1 MNRYALGRNVAAF
14 KRWFRFISAAM
25 RRVCAPVHGSFRLKF
40 QRLGLEDQA
49 ERNEAVATDVA
60 NGSLRK
66 SARTGSLSRWP
77 DSASW
82 GCSVHAPAPPAA
94 FRPAALAA
102 GSACRA
108 R

>member
-25 RRVCAPVHGSFRLKF
+25 RRVRAPVHGSFRPKF

-66 SARTGSLSRWP
+66 SALRLAQSVAGFGVVGLFGPRSGASCGTSPGSSR
-77 DSASW
+77 
-82 GCSVHAPAPPAA
+82 GG
-94 FRPAALAA
+94 F
-102 GSACRA
+102 G
-108 R
+108 